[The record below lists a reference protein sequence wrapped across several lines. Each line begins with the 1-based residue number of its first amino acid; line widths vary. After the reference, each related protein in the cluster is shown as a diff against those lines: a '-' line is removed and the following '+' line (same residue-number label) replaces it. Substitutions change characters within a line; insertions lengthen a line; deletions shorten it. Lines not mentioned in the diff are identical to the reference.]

1 MLNTDS
7 SRVNPHLVMRRDGD
21 GMSVLVQIAT
31 RKSALALAQSGWVL
45 DQLRPS
51 AQAQG
56 LSLQLM
62 HVVTEG
68 DRVQDRPLYEVGG
81 KGLFVKE
88 IERALL
94 DGAAELAVHSM
105 KDLPAAVAEGLEV
118 VAVPVRE
125 SPWDLLLTTDGRAL
139 SELKANAVVG
149 TTSLRRQIQ
158 LREARPDLQF
168 VPLRG
173 NIDTRLKR
181 LNAGDFD
188 AIVLAEAGVRRLGL
202 SARGA
207 SLEGALVPAIG
218 QGVLAIEGL
227 GAAHARANAQVR
239 AVARSIEDADA
250 RVESE
255 VERAVQRALGAD
267 CVTPVGAIARVDR
280 GRGVVHLRGFL
291 ASPDGARTARAE
303 LRGPIS
309 DGAALG
315 AALAAELRAKLG

>member
-1 MLNTDS
+1 MSL
-7 SRVNPHLVMRRDGD
+7 LVR
-21 GMSVLVQIAT
+21 IAT

-45 DQLRPS
+45 EQLRPY
-51 AQAQG
+51 AQSQG

-68 DRVQDRPLYEVGG
+68 DRVQDRPLHEVGG

-94 DGAAELAVHSM
+94 DGEAELAVHSM
-105 KDLPAAVAEGLEV
+105 KDLPAEVASGLEV

-125 SPWDLLLTTDGRAL
+125 SPWDWLVTTDGRSL
-139 SELKANAVVG
+139 SELKANAIVG

-158 LREARPDLQF
+158 LREARPDLRF
-168 VPLRG
+168 VALRG

-181 LNAGDFD
+181 LDAGDFD

-202 SARGA
+202 RVRAS
-207 SLEGALVPAIG
+207 SLEGVLVPAIG
-218 QGVLAIEGL
+218 QGALAIEGR
-227 GAAHARANAQVR
+227 RASNDQAYRKVCVVAQR
-239 AVARSIEDADA
+239 IEDVDA
-250 RVESE
+250 RIECE

-267 CVTPVGAIARVDR
+267 CVTPLGAIARVER
-280 GRGVVHLRGFL
+280 ASQTVTVRGFL
-291 ASPDGARTARAE
+291 ASADGARVARAE
-303 LRGPIS
+303 LRGPMG

-315 AALAAELRAKLG
+315 AQLAADLRAKLS

>member
-1 MLNTDS
+1 
-7 SRVNPHLVMRRDGD
+7 
-21 GMSVLVQIAT
+21 MSVVFQVAT

-45 DQLRPS
+45 AKL
-51 AQAQG
+51 QASEAARG

-94 DGAAELAVHSM
+94 DGSADLAVHSM

-139 SELKANAVVG
+139 TELKQNAVVG

-158 LREARPDLQF
+158 LREARPDLSF

-202 SARGA
+202 SVSAS
-207 SLEGALVPAIG
+207 SLEGVLVPAIG
-218 QGVLAIEGL
+218 QGALAIEGL
-227 GAAHARANAQVR
+227 SASNDRGNPTVR
-239 AVARSIEDADA
+239 AVARSLEDDDA
-250 RVESE
+250 RVETD

-280 GRGVVHLRGFL
+280 GAGAVVVRGFL
-291 ASPDGARTARAE
+291 ATSDGARSARAE

-309 DGAALG
+309 DGERLG
-315 AALAAELRAKLG
+315 ALLAAELRAKLG